1 MYKTMLSHGAGQ
13 WLQAYMIN
21 SGKNWCTTVLL
32 SSSAYEVNGSF
43 NLMTLLE
50 HDSII
55 SWLC

>member
-1 MYKTMLSHGAGQ
+1 MYKTTLSHGAGQ

-32 SSSAYEVNGSF
+32 SSSARGVNGSF
-43 NLMTLLE
+43 NLMGLLE

-55 SWLC
+55 S